1 MFSLFLSAHKI
12 DITMVWVEKLGA
24 YFLDVSKYI
33 LTGVVIASMFKDFD
47 NKILIYIVGLILSVL
62 CLIVG
67 LILTNKKEN
76 IQSKNNNKTNNKE
89 K

>member
-1 MFSLFLSAHKI
+1 
-12 DITMVWVEKLGA
+12 MVWVEKLGT

-47 NKILIYIVGLILSVL
+47 NKVLIYIVGLVLSIL

-76 IQSKNNNKTNNKE
+76 NKNKNNVNNQTNNEE

>member
-1 MFSLFLSAHKI
+1 MI
-12 DITMVWVEKLGA
+12 WVEKLGT

-47 NKILIYIVGLILSVL
+47 NKILIYIVGLILSLL

-67 LILTNKKEN
+67 LILTNKKE
-76 IQSKNNNKTNNKE
+76 SKQTKNSTNNQTNNEE

>member
-1 MFSLFLSAHKI
+1 
-12 DITMVWVEKLGA
+12 MVWVEKLGT

-76 IQSKNNNKTNNKE
+76 KQSKNNNKINNEE

>member
-1 MFSLFLSAHKI
+1 
-12 DITMVWVEKLGA
+12 MVWVEKLGA

-76 IQSKNNNKTNNKE
+76 IQSRVKIIIKQIIRRNRLWGYI
-89 K
+89 

>member
-1 MFSLFLSAHKI
+1 
-12 DITMVWVEKLGA
+12 MVWVEKLGA

-67 LILTNKKEN
+67 LILTNKKEVK
-76 IQSKNNNKTNNKE
+76 QDKNNTSSQTNNEE

>member
-1 MFSLFLSAHKI
+1 MWI
-12 DITMVWVEKLGA
+12 EKLGT

-47 NKILIYIVGLILSVL
+47 NKVLIYIVGLLLSIL

-67 LILTNKKEN
+67 LILTNKKDKDKKEKDDN
-76 IQSKNNNKTNNKE
+76 EEEKDDKTNNNKEEN
-89 K
+89 

>member
-1 MFSLFLSAHKI
+1 M
-12 DITMVWVEKLGA
+12 WVEKLGT

-47 NKILIYIVGLILSVL
+47 NKILIYIVGLILSIL

-67 LILTNKKEN
+67 LILTNKKE
-76 IQSKNNNKTNNKE
+76 KKDKKE
-89 K
+89 KKSTSSVTLFYK

>member
-1 MFSLFLSAHKI
+1 
-12 DITMVWVEKLGA
+12 MVWVEKLGT

-67 LILTNKKEN
+67 LILTNKKE
-76 IQSKNNNKTNNKE
+76 SKSHVNNQINNE
-89 K
+89 EE

>member
-1 MFSLFLSAHKI
+1 MWI
-12 DITMVWVEKLGA
+12 EKLGT

-47 NKILIYIVGLILSVL
+47 NKILIYVVGLLLSIL

-67 LILTNKKEN
+67 LILTNKKDRKDKEG
-76 IQSKNNNKTNNKE
+76 KNNNTNNNKE
-89 K
+89 EN

>member
-1 MFSLFLSAHKI
+1 M
-12 DITMVWVEKLGA
+12 WVEKLGT

-47 NKILIYIVGLILSVL
+47 NKILIYIVGLILSIL

-67 LILTNKKEN
+67 LILTNKKEKKDKKEKEKKEEN
-76 IQSKNNNKTNNKE
+76 TENNNNKEEN
-89 K
+89 

>member
-1 MFSLFLSAHKI
+1 MWI
-12 DITMVWVEKLGA
+12 EKLGT

-47 NKILIYIVGLILSVL
+47 NKILIYIVGLLLSIL

-67 LILTNKKEN
+67 LILTNKKDKKDKDKKDKEEKDN
-76 IQSKNNNKTNNKE
+76 NTNNNKEEN
-89 K
+89 

>member
-1 MFSLFLSAHKI
+1 
-12 DITMVWVEKLGA
+12 MVWVEKLGA

-76 IQSKNNNKTNNKE
+76 IQSKNNK
-89 K
+89 

>member
-12 DITMVWVEKLGA
+12 DKTMMWVEKLGA

>member
-1 MFSLFLSAHKI
+1 
-12 DITMVWVEKLGA
+12 MVWVEKLGT

-47 NKILIYIVGLILSVL
+47 NKILIYIVGLVLSIL

-67 LILTNKKEN
+67 LILTNKKE
-76 IQSKNNNKTNNKE
+76 SKQNKSSVSNQTSN
-89 K
+89 

>member
-1 MFSLFLSAHKI
+1 MWI
-12 DITMVWVEKLGA
+12 EKLGT

-47 NKILIYIVGLILSVL
+47 NKILIYIVGLLLSIL

-67 LILTNKKEN
+67 LILTNKKEKKDK
-76 IQSKNNNKTNNKE
+76 SKKEKNVEDNNTNNNKEEN
-89 K
+89 

>member
-1 MFSLFLSAHKI
+1 MWI
-12 DITMVWVEKLGA
+12 EKLGT

-47 NKILIYIVGLILSVL
+47 NKILIYIVGLLLSIL

-67 LILTNKKEN
+67 LILTNKKDKKDKDKKEKDDEDN
-76 IQSKNNNKTNNKE
+76 NTNNNKEEN
-89 K
+89 

>member
-1 MFSLFLSAHKI
+1 
-12 DITMVWVEKLGA
+12 MVWVEKLGA

>member
-1 MFSLFLSAHKI
+1 MWI
-12 DITMVWVEKLGA
+12 EKLGT

-47 NKILIYIVGLILSVL
+47 NKILIYIVGLLLSVI
-62 CLIVG
+62 CLVVG
-67 LILTNKKEN
+67 LILTNKKEDEKSVGKN
-76 IQSKNNNKTNNKE
+76 KNQSNKKKE

>member
-1 MFSLFLSAHKI
+1 MWI
-12 DITMVWVEKLGA
+12 EKLGT

-47 NKILIYIVGLILSVL
+47 NKILIYIVGLLLSIL

-67 LILTNKKEN
+67 LILTNKKDQKE
-76 IQSKNNNKTNNKE
+76 QQKNNSINK
-89 K
+89 

>member
-1 MFSLFLSAHKI
+1 MFALLLLSHCI
-12 DITMVWVEKLGA
+12 DKTTVWIEKLGP

-47 NKILIYIVGLILSVL
+47 NKILIYLVGLILSVL

-76 IQSKNNNKTNNKE
+76 NQSKK
-89 K
+89 